1 MDRMTAYLP
10 RSEYP
15 TDLHRLLLG
24 TSAKS
29 SRAHARL
36 VAPLTFPAD
45 SINEPSYPA
54 LLKRVSETTAL
65 APGTRWEP
73 AIRELLAQHL
83 DETALSGLI
92 LIDKGRRTV
101 ATGLAIVCGT
111 AIVEAT
117 NDAIV
122 IAVGQAN
129 ITARGEA
136 QVFAS
141 DNVKLALHDSVRFY
155 AEGSVEVNSH
165 GRVRGRAIGST
176 SGNARGESVLIL
188 AGNARFDAF
197 HGAYM
202 YGEEDARLRCFGNS
216 QARIR
221 TRAFAQLFDN
231 ATGWFEGESSGEAAG
246 QSRANIKQPAQV
258 KQTGHEARI
267 VTVEYGK
274 PLTTRDWPN
283 W

>member
-1 MDRMTAYLP
+1 MDKTTAYSP

-15 TDLHRLLLG
+15 TDLHRLLFG
-24 TSAKS
+24 NSATR
-29 SRAHARL
+29 SRVHRL

-65 APGTRWEP
+65 AAGVRWEP

-83 DETALSGLI
+83 DEQALSGLV
-92 LIDKGRRTV
+92 LIDKGRRSV

-111 AIVEAT
+111 AIVEVT
-117 NDAIV
+117 GDAIV
-122 IAVGQAN
+122 IAVGQAS
-129 ITARGEA
+129 ITARGVEA

-141 DNVKLALHDSVRFY
+141 DNAKLALYDGVRFY
-155 AEGSVEVNSH
+155 AEGQVEVNSNDRVH
-165 GRVRGRAIGST
+165 GRAVGFA

-188 AGNARFDAF
+188 GGNARFDAMNGSF
-197 HGAYM
+197 M
-202 YGEEDARLRCFGNS
+202 YGEEDARIRCFGNS

-246 QSRANIKQPAQV
+246 HSRANVKEPAKV
-258 KQTGHEARI
+258 KVTGQEARI

-274 PLTTRDWPN
+274 SLTTRDWPN